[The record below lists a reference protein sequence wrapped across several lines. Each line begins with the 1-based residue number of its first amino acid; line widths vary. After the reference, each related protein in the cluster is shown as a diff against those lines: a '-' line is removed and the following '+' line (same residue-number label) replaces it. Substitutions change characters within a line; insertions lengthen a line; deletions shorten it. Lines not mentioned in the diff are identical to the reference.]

1 MKTTIE
7 IIDINNN
14 VLFSLEEENNT
25 LRKTIEEA
33 VRQHANLC
41 RANLCEA
48 DLQGVNLQGVI
59 LQDVDL
65 SFSNLQG
72 ANLQG
77 AILQGAYLQ
86 GTNLQ
91 DANLQGACLQDSN
104 FKGANLQDAN
114 LQGANL
120 QYANLQGSNLRDAEL
135 QCVNLQGAE
144 LICANLQGAKLQ
156 CVNLQGAD
164 LQGSDIKNIIYDAT
178 TAFLFSNC
186 PSEGSFIGWKK
197 CGNLIVKLRVTEN
210 AKRSS
215 ATTLKCRCSEAEV
228 IEIQNIDGTKATLT
242 QVCSDYDS
250 KFIYKVGK
258 IVKVTN
264 FDENRWA
271 ECSSGIHFFI
281 SRDMAVKY

>member
-1 MKTTIE
+1 
-7 IIDINNN
+7 
-14 VLFSLEEENNT
+14 
-25 LRKTIEEA
+25 
-33 VRQHANLC
+33 
-41 RANLCEA
+41 
-48 DLQGVNLQGVI
+48 

-91 DANLQGACLQDSN
+91 G
-104 FKGANLQDAN
+104 AN

-120 QYANLQGSNLRDAEL
+120 QGAILQSIYL
-135 QCVNLQGAE
+135 QNSNLQGAN
-144 LICANLQGAKLQ
+144 LRGANLQYADLQGSNLQGAKLQ

-210 AKRSS
+210 AKRTS